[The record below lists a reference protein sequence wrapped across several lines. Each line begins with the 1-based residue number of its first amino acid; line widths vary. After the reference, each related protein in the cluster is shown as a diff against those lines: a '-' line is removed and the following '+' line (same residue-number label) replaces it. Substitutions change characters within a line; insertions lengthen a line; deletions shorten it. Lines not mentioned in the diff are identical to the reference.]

1 MVFVDK
7 WTYQEV
13 AVRLRVSR
21 GLVTRIVKAYKA
33 DPTVVE
39 RMIEKELSLQQKI
52 VSVQESVEELLS
64 RDRGIR
70 KISVVQKHIQQ
81 SSDMDL
87 KPWFI
92 AKCMR
97 RVANLKYS
105 KIRRV
110 PFRANIECC
119 LVLRYLY
126 AK

>member
-21 GLVTRIVKAYKA
+21 GLVTRIVKSYKA